1 MHGILRA
8 MKAVRFVTYGCKA
21 NQYDTQV
28 LREALA
34 RRGWSETGSD
44 AELVV
49 INTCTVTAEAGRKAR
64 QLIRRLG
71 RQKPNV
77 RIAVT
82 GCLAESDPEVLR
94 ELPAGDLVTVHLRA
108 EGTSEGEVSLHGE
121 PLRVE
126 VSA

>member
-34 RRGWSETGSD
+34 RRGWSETGSG

-82 GCLAESDPEVLR
+82 GCLAESEPEVLR

-108 EGTSEGEVSLHGE
+108 EVTSEGEVSLHGE

>member
-1 MHGILRA
+1 MHGMLRA

-34 RRGWSETGSD
+34 RRGWSETSSD

-49 INTCTVTAEAGRKAR
+49 INTCTVTAEAGREAR

-71 RQKPNV
+71 RETPNV
-77 RIAVT
+77 RITVT
-82 GCLAESDPEVLR
+82 GCLAESEPEVLR
-94 ELPAGDLVTVHLRA
+94 ELPAIDWVLGN
-108 EGTSEGEVSLHGE
+108 GEAKLGA
-121 PLRVE
+121 E

>member
-82 GCLAESDPEVLR
+82 GCLAESEPEVLR

-108 EGTSEGEVSLHGE
+108 EVTSEGEVSLHGE